1 MLHGLMQVNHIPR
14 VMKHALQCPEL
25 EDDYQEC
32 WSGLK
37 SHFKASYGIDAGAG
51 PHANGSTHSG

>member
-1 MLHGLMQVNHIPR
+1 
-14 VMKHALQCPEL
+14 MKHALQCPEL

-37 SHFKASYGIDAGAG
+37 SHFKVPQRSHAGQV
-51 PHANGSTHSG
+51 PYANGGSNDAD